1 MPKMAIFKGRFD
13 DTQSALLLCTNA
25 PFCSEARI
33 LLEDVEEFCNSDGA
47 ARSGELPFVK
57 PQQQYFI
64 RYFQPNC
71 KYKESLTIQSA
82 YNQEVVLTERV
93 YRYLVCSTLPC
104 IQEEIGHNSRHD
116 NAFRSIFLEND
127 DINQTSTK
135 SPHPIVCSA
144 TWAKGL
150 HESRDM
156 HWQHGLLV
164 DMGGD
169 TTSALEPSR

>member
-1 MPKMAIFKGRFD
+1 MSKSFAIQTVQLALESCLLSSRSNSILS
-13 DTQSALLLCTNA
+13 DTFSQ
-25 PFCSEARI
+25 I
-33 LLEDVEEFCNSDGA
+33 
-47 ARSGELPFVK
+47 
-57 PQQQYFI
+57 
-64 RYFQPNC
+64 
-71 KYKESLTIQSA
+71 SA

-104 IQEEIGHNSRHD
+104 IQLEIGHNSRHD